1 MMYTIYIIIH
11 NYILS
16 RSSKNISFFDT
27 WSCSLLV
34 LKLGE
39 HKPTLLTLAALIT
52 FRELTNASF
61 EWAFLYWA
69 FLFDVPKRPGHRI
82 DDIYIYNQ
90 CLVGLHEC
98 RQTTNQLENF
108 ANLTIACGE
117 MSSPIGGTNS
127 RRVFFAVCS
136 SSDPFEIPMKNG
148 QWQLFGVQCW
158 QPVNPS
164 IGKDICALDHRGNLG

>member
-1 MMYTIYIIIH
+1 M
-11 NYILS
+11 
-16 RSSKNISFFDT
+16 
-27 WSCSLLV
+27 
-34 LKLGE
+34 
-39 HKPTLLTLAALIT
+39 
-52 FRELTNASF
+52 
-61 EWAFLYWA
+61 
-69 FLFDVPKRPGHRI
+69 
-82 DDIYIYNQ
+82 
-90 CLVGLHEC
+90 GLHEC